1 MVLLPAKRLHQ
12 LKKHGQIL
20 RIISLM
26 LILLSSMFEV
36 IQCVDHHYIEE
47 LSTEIT
53 AIRNDLM
60 NSIHSLAIAE
70 EEASSNETISTVAHN
85 SLSMSVSTSNQT
97 NDALLAAIQSLQN
110 QIY

>member
-1 MVLLPAKRLHQ
+1 
-12 LKKHGQIL
+12 
-20 RIISLM
+20 
-26 LILLSSMFEV
+26 MFEV
-36 IQCVDHHYIEE
+36 IQCVDHHYIEA

-60 NSIHSLAIAE
+60 NSINSLAIAE
-70 EEASSNETISTVAHN
+70 EEASSNEIISTVAHN
-85 SLSMSVSTSNQT
+85 SLSMSASAGNQT